1 MPSTGLLPSIQV
13 AESLAD
19 PKTRE
24 RELQGLAA
32 AMAERKLPRGT
43 VVTLDEEDTIQIPRG
58 AIDVVPAWRWL
69 LRRE

>member
-1 MPSTGLLPSIQV
+1 
-13 AESLAD
+13 
-19 PKTRE
+19 
-24 RELQGLAA
+24 
-32 AMAERKLPRGT
+32 MAERKLPRGT